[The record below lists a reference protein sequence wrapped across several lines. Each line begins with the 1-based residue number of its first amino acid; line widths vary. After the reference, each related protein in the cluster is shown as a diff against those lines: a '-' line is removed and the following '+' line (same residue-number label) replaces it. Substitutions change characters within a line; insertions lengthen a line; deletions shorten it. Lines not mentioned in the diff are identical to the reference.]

1 MLHYCDWRDRGG
13 GALMAAVMVTVMVV
27 AMTWPP
33 LVSGYLG
40 SNPVVAAIDFANE
53 EDTAVFVLSLEG
65 DAENNGCSASLWTLV
80 LGLFLTTGLTEVFG
94 LHLRVEG

>member
-13 GALMAAVMVTVMVV
+13 GALMAAVMVTVMIV

-40 SNPVVAAIDFANE
+40 SNPVVAAIDSANE

-65 DAENNGCSASLWTLV
+65 DAENDGCSASLWALV
-80 LGLFLTTGLTEVFG
+80 LGLFLTTGPTEVFG

>member
-40 SNPVVAAIDFANE
+40 SNPVVAA
-53 EDTAVFVLSLEG
+53 TAVFVLSLEG
-65 DAENNGCSASLWTLV
+65 DAENDGCSASLWTLV
-80 LGLFLTTGLTEVFG
+80 LGLFLTTGLKEVFG